1 MHVFAR
7 AFIVD
12 SSISYS
18 VYTMQPHKDHQAKR
32 KTKLKYKYLCIYVG
46 GSNPLFLALA
56 CISRSVDIKL
66 SAHDAPPEQS
76 ALGTLKIER
85 LDRQATQKFLESNT
99 TKRTAMVTRARG
111 IITQIKE
118 M

>member
-1 MHVFAR
+1 V
-7 AFIVD
+7 
-12 SSISYS
+12 
-18 VYTMQPHKDHQAKR
+18 T
-32 KTKLKYKYLCIYVG
+32 
-46 GSNPLFLALA
+46 N
-56 CISRSVDIKL
+56 SVDIKL

-111 IITQIKE
+111 IITQIKKCKFQ
-118 M
+118 